1 MWSQMW
7 SQRAALLAV
16 GALSCELAIATPLN
30 CFGVEFQ
37 GKAASV
43 CKADVR
49 NNSLRL
55 FLRNDSGELLGS
67 LQAAARLAD
76 SQGERLQFAMNA
88 GMFHPDFTPVG
99 LLVINGREVSPL
111 NLNEGEGNFFLKPNG
126 VFLASAAGVRIV
138 PAQQYPQLTERVTLA
153 TQSGPLLLIRG
164 KVHPKLDPY
173 SKSRVIR
180 NGVGVQGRD
189 QVVFAISE
197 QPLSL
202 YEFAVLFRDRLQCTD
217 ALYFDGVVS
226 SMLSVELRRSD
237 RRAPLGP
244 IIGVSESLAKCGRPS
259 RSLAEPEC
267 LGTGPTRGPEARR

>member
-1 MWSQMW
+1 MSPL
-7 SQRAALLAV
+7 RAVLLLSLALGCKVA
-16 GALSCELAIATPLN
+16 AATPLN

-43 CKADVR
+43 CKVDVR
-49 NNSLRL
+49 NNQLRL
-55 FLRNDSGELLGS
+55 FLRDDRGELLGS
-67 LQAAARLAD
+67 LAAAARLAD

-88 GMFHPDFTPVG
+88 GMYHPDFSPVG

-126 VFLASAAGVRIV
+126 VFLQSAAGVRIV
-138 PAQQYPQLTERVTLA
+138 PAEQYPQLTERILLA
-153 TQSGPLLLIRG
+153 TQSGPLLLMRG
-164 KVHPKLDPY
+164 RVHPKLDPY

-189 QVVFAISE
+189 QAVFVISE

-202 YEFAVLFRDRLQCTD
+202 YEFAMLFRDRLQCSD
-217 ALYFDGVVS
+217 ALYFDGSVS
-226 SMLSVELRRSD
+226 SLLSVELRRNDS
-237 RRAPLGP
+237 RAPLGP
-244 IIGVSESLAKCGRPS
+244 IIGVSESREECGQPS
-259 RSLAEPEC
+259 RSLAVPEC

>member
-1 MWSQMW
+1 MGRMLCSVIAITAFTAP
-7 SQRAALLAV
+7 SFEPAA
-16 GALSCELAIATPLN
+16 ATPLN
-30 CFGVEFQ
+30 CFGVDFR

-49 NNSLRL
+49 NNALRL
-55 FLRNDSGELLGS
+55 FLRDDSGRLLGS

-76 SQGERLQFAMNA
+76 RQGERLQFAMNA
-88 GMFHPDFTPVG
+88 GMFHPDFAPVG
-99 LLVINGREVSPL
+99 LLVINGREISPL
-111 NLNEGEGNFFLKPNG
+111 NLAEGDGNFFLKPNG
-126 VFLASAAGVRIV
+126 VFLANAAGVRIV
-138 PAQQYPQLTERVTLA
+138 PAEQYPQLTEPVTLA

-173 SKSRVIR
+173 STSRVIR

-189 QVVFAISE
+189 QAVFVISE

-202 YEFAVLFRDRLQCTD
+202 YEFAMLFRDRLQCTD
-217 ALYFDGVVS
+217 ALYFDGGVS
-226 SMLSVELRRSD
+226 SLLSVELRRSD

-244 IIGVSESLAKCGRPS
+244 IIGVSESLEKCGRPS

>member
-1 MWSQMW
+1 MRWQSGVLIAV
-7 SQRAALLAV
+7 AAF
-16 GALSCELAIATPLN
+16 SCRPATATPLN

-49 NNSLRL
+49 NNRLRL
-55 FLRNDSGELLGS
+55 FLRDDTGALLGS
-67 LQAAARLAD
+67 LQAAERLAD

-88 GMFHPDFTPVG
+88 GMYHPDFAPVG
-99 LLVINGREVSPL
+99 LLVIDGREISPL
-111 NLNEGEGNFFLKPNG
+111 NLGEGAGNFFLKPNG
-126 VFLASAAGVRIV
+126 VFLQTAAGVRII
-138 PAQQYPQLTERVTLA
+138 AAEQYPQLTEHVTLA
-153 TQSGPLLLIRG
+153 TQSGPMLLTRG
-164 KVHPKLDPY
+164 RVHPKLDPY

-189 QVVFAISE
+189 QAVFVISE
-197 QPLSL
+197 QPMSL
-202 YEFAVLFRDRLQCTD
+202 YEFAVLFRDRLQCSD
-217 ALYFDGVVS
+217 ALYFDGAVS
-226 SMLSVELRRSD
+226 SLLSVELRRSD

-244 IIGVSESLAKCGRPS
+244 IIGVSESREECGRPS

>member
-1 MWSQMW
+1 MSPL
-7 SQRAALLAV
+7 RTTLLA
-16 GALSCELAIATPLN
+16 AAAFSCQLAAATPLN

-49 NNSLRL
+49 NNQLRL
-55 FLRNDSGELLGS
+55 FLRDDTGELLGS
-67 LQAAARLAD
+67 LSAAARLAD

-88 GMFHPDFTPVG
+88 GMYRPDFAPVG
-99 LLVINGREVSPL
+99 LLVINGQEVSPL

-126 VFLASAAGVRIV
+126 VFLSGPAGVRII
-138 PAQQYPQLTERVTLA
+138 PAEQYPQLTERITLA
-153 TQSGPLLLIRG
+153 TQSGPMLLIRG
-164 KVHPKLDPY
+164 RVHPKLDPY

-189 QVVFAISE
+189 QAVFAISE

-202 YEFAVLFRDRLQCTD
+202 YEFALLFRDRLQCTD
-217 ALYFDGVVS
+217 ALYFDGAVS
-226 SMLSVELRRSD
+226 SLLSVELRRED

-244 IIGVSESLAKCGRPS
+244 IIGVSESLEKCGQPS